1 MNSVRMLATIL
12 APQQIKLY
20 SFTASLCQSF
30 CRLSH
35 ARAGTRA
42 HFVPSRDVWLYLFF
56 FLPSFPAQP
65 QKAEALDD
73 KLKPDSIINDDDDDD
88 HGGGNDE
95 NDVTLDTD
103 DDGVMIWRR
112 EGRRRRDRCCAN

>member
-1 MNSVRMLATIL
+1 MHV
-12 APQQIKLY
+12 Q
-20 SFTASLCQSF
+20 
-30 CRLSH
+30 
-35 ARAGTRA
+35 ARAPISYPPGTCG
-42 HFVPSRDVWLYLFF
+42 STFF

-65 QKAEALDD
+65 HEAEALDD

-112 EGRRRRDRCCAN
+112 EGRKRRDRCSAN